1 MLRERVTHFHK
12 AAETIYK
19 AAADMTTGMGVVKM
33 DDGTFAFPAA
43 ATCANIFWLDK
54 ERIPTGIN
62 AARVDM
68 SDYDVDFVTV
78 KKDEFGK
85 LMQYGPGERFAT
97 DAYATALT
105 EADAGKTV
113 AVGTDGK
120 VAVATAAS
128 IYKFKGFYDDAGHIL
143 ADLEVL
149 DTPVANSGT

>member
-1 MLRERVTHFHK
+1 MLRERITHSHK

-19 AAADMTTGMGVVKM
+19 AAADMVTGMGVIKN
-33 DDGTFAFPAA
+33 DDGTFSAPAA
-43 ATCANIFWLDK
+43 ATSANIYWLDK

-62 AARVDM
+62 AARVNM
-68 SDYDVDFVTV
+68 SDYDEDYTTV

-105 EADAGKTV
+105 DADAGKMV
-113 AVGTDGK
+113 EVGTDGK

-128 IYKFKGFYDDAGHIL
+128 IYKFKGFYNDAGHEL
-143 ADLEVL
+143 ADIEVL
-149 DTPVANSGT
+149 DTAVSNT